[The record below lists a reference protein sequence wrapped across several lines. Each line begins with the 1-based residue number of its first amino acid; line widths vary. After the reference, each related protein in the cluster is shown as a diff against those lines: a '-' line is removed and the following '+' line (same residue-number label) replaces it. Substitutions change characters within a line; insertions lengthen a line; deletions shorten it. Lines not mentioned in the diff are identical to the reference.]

1 MNAFISSQFSYCPL
15 LWVCHSRLLHAQV
28 NRIHERALRIA
39 HNDNISTFEQLLELS
54 GSIKI
59 HHRNLQLLAIEIYK
73 ALNSLSSPL
82 MSDLFQVKNIGY
94 NLRKAKTLISNNIK
108 TTSYGI
114 DSISYLA
121 PEIWDLIPEEIQNC
135 KSLQN
140 FKTNI
145 RLWVPNKCPCNL
157 CKVYVQNVGYI

>member
-1 MNAFISSQFSYCPL
+1 ML
-15 LWVCHSRLLHAQV
+15 LYHPNSATVPILWMCHSRLLHAQI
-28 NRIHERALRIA
+28 NRIHERALRIV
-39 HNDNISTFEQLLELS
+39 HNDNISSFEQLLELS
-54 GSIKI
+54 IKI
-59 HHRNLQLLAIEIYK
+59 HYRNLQLLALEIFK

-82 MSDLFQVKNIGY
+82 MFDLFQVKDIRY
-94 NLRKAKTLISNNIK
+94 NLRKGKTLISNNIK

-121 PEIWDLIPEEIQNC
+121 PKIWNLIPEEIQNC

-145 RLWVPNKCPCNL
+145 RLWVPDKCPCNL
-157 CKVYVQNVGYI
+157 CKVYVQNVRYI